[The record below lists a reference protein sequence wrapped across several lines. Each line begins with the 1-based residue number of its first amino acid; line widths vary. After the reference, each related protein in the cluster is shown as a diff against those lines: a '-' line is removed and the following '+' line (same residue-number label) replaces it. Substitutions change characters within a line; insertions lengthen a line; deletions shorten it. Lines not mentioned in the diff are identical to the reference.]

1 MNTLWPGCGGLS
13 IIEPL
18 PHTHTHIPPVPC
30 VSSQLPPD
38 PLDGLHTLHPFWGPG
53 PRPRLLL
60 PQALGMA
67 QILPQPRTSLCT
79 SRDIPPPCTH
89 YLVPPPHTQ
98 TYSCAALT
106 ACIAQRYV
114 FLLGTIPAP
123 TPIPGWE
130 MPTKNIEHA
139 KWTRVVLLQPGV
151 NTLPVKLVGA

>member
-79 SRDIPPPCTH
+79 RRDIPPPCTH
-89 YLVPPPHTQ
+89 YLVPPPPPHTD
-98 TYSCAALT
+98 
-106 ACIAQRYV
+106 V
-114 FLLGTIPAP
+114 FLCCTDCMHCPKVRVPPGYNPCTHPYPWLGNAYQ
-123 TPIPGWE
+123 E
-130 MPTKNIEHA
+130 Y
-139 KWTRVVLLQPGV
+139 
-151 NTLPVKLVGA
+151 